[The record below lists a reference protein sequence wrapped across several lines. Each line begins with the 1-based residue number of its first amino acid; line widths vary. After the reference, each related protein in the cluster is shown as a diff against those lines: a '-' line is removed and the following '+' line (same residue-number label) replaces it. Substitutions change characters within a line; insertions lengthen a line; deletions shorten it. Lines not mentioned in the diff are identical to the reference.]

1 MIQNTRCAK
10 RLRFLEFTETLFFKA
25 EIQQDKR
32 TEVFSWQGFKEVLDD
47 TILRNSSFDSKTE
60 IVRSRIFQI
69 NRLRF

>member
-1 MIQNTRCAK
+1 MP
-10 RLRFLEFTETLFFKA
+10 FEA

-47 TILRNSSFDSKTE
+47 TILKNSSFDSKTE